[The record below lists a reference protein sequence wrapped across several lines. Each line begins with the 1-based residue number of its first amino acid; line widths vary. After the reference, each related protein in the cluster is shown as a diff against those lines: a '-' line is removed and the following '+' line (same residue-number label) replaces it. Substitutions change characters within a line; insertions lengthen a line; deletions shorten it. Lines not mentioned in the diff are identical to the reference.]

1 MLVAAFCIVRRHRN
15 DGFLREKCL
24 KKYENTGKTFSEWA
38 LCGLA
43 EVLSCDVVGMLM
55 PMLVFCQQFGMRSSL
70 LRLIV
75 AGWCFATVYLHIRNI
90 LALLTVP
97 DSRLELVIVGVFVY
111 SSMT

>member
-1 MLVAAFCIVRRHRN
+1 MF
-15 DGFLREKCL
+15 EKC
-24 KKYENTGKTFSEWA
+24 KNTGKTFSEWA

-75 AGWCFATVYLHIRNI
+75 AGRCFATVYLHVRNI

-97 DSRLELVIVGVFVY
+97 DSRLELVVVCVFVY